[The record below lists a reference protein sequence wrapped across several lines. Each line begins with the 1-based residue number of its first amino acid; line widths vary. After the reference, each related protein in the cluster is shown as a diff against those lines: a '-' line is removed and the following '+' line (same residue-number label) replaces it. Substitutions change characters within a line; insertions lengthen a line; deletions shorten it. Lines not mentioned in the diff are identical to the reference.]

1 MTFAENA
8 PAPTNITIEDR
19 VAESERVTE
28 DILNEQMMASNV
40 LIKIQ
45 IYDSSGSLYMSST
58 DIRFQYGTQDVIPY
72 KTTDGFWVF
81 LCLRSQSGN

>member
-1 MTFAENA
+1 
-8 PAPTNITIEDR
+8 
-19 VAESERVTE
+19 
-28 DILNEQMMASNV
+28 MASNV

-45 IYDSSGSLYMSST
+45 IYDSSGSLHMSST

-81 LCLRSQSGN
+81 SMPEIAVGKLIVGNIQSEVISGKGSICL